1 MHRWCAKL
9 RSIAAASRP
18 TTTVNPLTD
27 SHRHLHYSATHVL
40 QKPIT
45 CFPTYKPILTYPP
58 TTHLSLY
65 NHAFPLNISSKNSKR
80 RLKQPGIVPAAYA
93 KVMKKLDFR

>member
-1 MHRWCAKL
+1 MHSWCPKL
-9 RSIAAASRP
+9 RSISAASRP

-45 CFPTYKPILTYPP
+45 YFPTYKPILTYPP
-58 TTHLSLY
+58 TTYLSLY
-65 NHAFPLNISSKNSKR
+65 NHAFPLNISKTN
-80 RLKQPGIVPAAYA
+80 
-93 KVMKKLDFR
+93 